1 MADETTGLE
10 ARDFEAQHGSG
21 QGRGR
26 MARWDEGSHGSPL
39 SGDGM

>member
-1 MADETTGLE
+1 MADEATGLE

-26 MARWDEGSHGSPL
+26 MGRGQPRLTSQW
-39 SGDGM
+39 